1 AFECYYGFLCVRH
14 ILQITCLSVLR
25 GANSLAELLESL
37 GPNASWDDVSQAVAT
52 KALNILAE
60 SSADAASFD
69 ETCLNLTDSAFVV
82 YRDEKERSYSLLQR
96 LLAVESVHLIELYS
110 YGMLP
115 GCALF
120 LLASWRMLLAK
131 PEDK

>member
-1 AFECYYGFLCVRH
+1 
-14 ILQITCLSVLR
+14 

-37 GPNASWDDVSQAVAT
+37 DPNASWDDVSQAVAT
-52 KALNILAE
+52 KALNTAAK

-69 ETCLNLTDSAFVV
+69 ETCLNLTGSAFVV
-82 YRDEKERSYSLLQR
+82 YPDEKEQSYSLLQR
-96 LLAVESVHLIELYS
+96 LLAVESERLIELYS